1 MNTEL
6 NHNLDLMKLYLNCYN
21 IKYKESSFYYY
32 LDGNIPNNILTY
44 KGESGWLFNN
54 EDIRYNITS
63 NYNPDGLPRSQC
75 RYLPRED
82 LKSNGL
88 LKRLKT
94 IAKDQRREEAFKK
107 YCVLKCS
114 GFINDI
120 NLLIIK
126 FMLI

>member
-6 NHNLDLMKLYLNCYN
+6 KLNLDLMKLLLNSYN

-32 LDGNIPNNILTY
+32 LDQNITLTY
-44 KGESGWLFNN
+44 RGESGWVFND
-54 EDIRYNITS
+54 EKDIRYNLTS
-63 NYNPDGLPRSQC
+63 NVSTHGSLMTQC
-75 RYLPRED
+75 RHLRRED

-120 NLLIIK
+120 NLLITK
-126 FMLI
+126 LMLD